1 MRRLSKDIFNR
12 VGGSRSLYALTVFT
26 PILPGHEED
35 VRDVLDGLGHGDR
48 SPLASIEGLHF
59 SRLQVFSELVHQG
72 PSQKRVARL
81 KSSYLVF
88 TATLDGEPDALL
100 DRIRERIPEDAD
112 SWWGHCV
119 GYPGSADRDAFVR
132 YLRHNQIKTA
142 FVASPYPEA
151 SVEDVRES
159 LALRERVVEFAAD
172 AQGLDAAELQQRFL
186 SELA

>member
-1 MRRLSKDIFNR
+1 MRLPGKDTFNR
-12 VGGSRSLYALTVFT
+12 AAGADSLYALTVFT
-26 PILPGHEED
+26 PILPGHEEEL
-35 VRDVLDGLGHGDR
+35 RDVLDALDEGERD
-48 SPLASIEGLHF
+48 PLERVGGLHF

-72 PSQKRVARL
+72 PSQRQVGHL

-88 TATLDGEPDALL
+88 TATLDGDRDAFL
-100 DRIRERIPEDAD
+100 DRLRERIPDAAD

-119 GYPGSADRDAFVR
+119 GYPGSADRDAFLR

-142 FVASPYPEA
+142 FVASPYARA

-159 LALRERVVEFAAD
+159 LALRDRVVEFAAD
-172 AQGLDAAELQQRFL
+172 AQGLDAAELQRRFL

>member
-1 MRRLSKDIFNR
+1 MTSGAATFGTVTHAMFPVAPRRDADADL
-12 VGGSRSLYALTVFT
+12 
-26 PILPGHEED
+26 
-35 VRDVLDGLGHGDR
+35 
-48 SPLASIEGLHF
+48 LAVSGMDTLELV

-72 PSQKRVARL
+72 PSQRQVGHL

-88 TATLDGEPDALL
+88 TATLDGDRDAFL
-100 DRIRERIPEDAD
+100 DRLRERIPDAAD

-119 GYPGSADRDAFVR
+119 GYPGSADRDAFLR

-142 FVASPYPEA
+142 FVASPYARA

-159 LALRERVVEFAAD
+159 LALRDRVVEFAAD
-172 AQGLDAAELQQRFL
+172 AQGLDAAELQRRFL

>member
-1 MRRLSKDIFNR
+1 VSRDTFNR
-12 VGGSRSLYALTVFT
+12 VGGLYALTVFT
-26 PILPGHEED
+26 PILPGHEEEL
-35 VRDVLDGLGHGDR
+35 RDVLDALGQAEQ
-48 SPLASIEGLHF
+48 SPLAQIEGLHF

-72 PSQKRVARL
+72 PAQKRVARL

-88 TATLDGEPDALL
+88 TATLDGEPDAFL
-100 DRIRERIPEDAD
+100 DRLRGRIPNEAD

-119 GYPGSADRDAFVR
+119 GYPGSADREAFVR

-142 FVASPYPEA
+142 FVASPYPDA

-172 AQGLDAAELQQRFL
+172 AQGLGDAELQRRFL
-186 SELA
+186 GEFA